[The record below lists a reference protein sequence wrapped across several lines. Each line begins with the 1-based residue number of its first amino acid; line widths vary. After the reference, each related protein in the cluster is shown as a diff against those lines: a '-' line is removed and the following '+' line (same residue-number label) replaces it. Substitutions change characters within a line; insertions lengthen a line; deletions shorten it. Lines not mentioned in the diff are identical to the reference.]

1 MLDDFD
7 IDFIVDDDETEESIF
22 YSEMDFAMSRNI
34 AQNDLEPDEESV
46 KTDNLIY
53 DALHN
58 NLTHL
63 EKCDIDN
70 CFGSEFPTY
79 FEADTIAEVVD
90 YVKNKKIKAILIFVG
105 GNPQM
110 SEVQEAVDAIKPYC
124 KEECMDGKFLF
135 GCTEES
141 EDIVGVARYRMLLA
155 FEQLPQPQADSQEAD
170 NEFDEDVP
178 F

>member
-1 MLDDFD
+1 MDDHD
-7 IDFIVDDDETEESIF
+7 IDLIIDDEYFWQEHEPSEIERQYEAYCEEC
-22 YSEMDFAMSRNI
+22 
-34 AQNDLEPDEESV
+34 EE
-46 KTDNLIY
+46 KMNKLIN

-70 CFGSEFPTY
+70 CFGSEFPTC
-79 FEADTIAEVVD
+79 FEAESIGEVLD
-90 YVKNKKIKAILIFVG
+90 YVKNRKIKAMLLFVG

-110 SEVQEAVDAIKPYC
+110 SEVQEVVDAIKPYC
-124 KEECMDGKFLF
+124 TEECMDGKLLF
-135 GCTEES
+135 GCTEE
-141 EDIVGVARYRMLLA
+141 ELEGVVRYRMLLA
-155 FEQLPQPQADSQEAD
+155 LEQQPQQPQADSQEAD

>member
-1 MLDDFD
+1 MDDHD
-7 IDFIVDDDETEESIF
+7 IDLIIDDEYFWQEHEP
-22 YSEMDFAMSRNI
+22 SEMERQYEAYC
-34 AQNDLEPDEESV
+34 EECEE
-46 KTDNLIY
+46 KTNKLIN

-58 NLTHL
+58 SLTHL
-63 EKCDIDN
+63 EKYDIDN
-70 CFGSEFPTY
+70 CFEGEFPTC

-124 KEECMDGKFLF
+124 TAECMNGKFLF